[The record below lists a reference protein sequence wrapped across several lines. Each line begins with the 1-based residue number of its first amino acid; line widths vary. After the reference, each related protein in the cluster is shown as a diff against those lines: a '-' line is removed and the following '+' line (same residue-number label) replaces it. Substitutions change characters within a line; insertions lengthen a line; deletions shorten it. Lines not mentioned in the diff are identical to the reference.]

1 LQTIASPEPEFP
13 TIKAY
18 RVGDAC
24 RVFSISKSQLYREL
38 AAGRLRA
45 VKCGSITLIPV
56 EAADAWLNSL
66 PSRFEAAKAA

>member
-1 LQTIASPEPEFP
+1 LQTIANPEPEAP

-24 RVFSISKSQLYREL
+24 RVLSISKSQLYREL

-45 VKCGSITLIPV
+45 KKAGAITLIPATSV
-56 EAADAWLNSL
+56 NDWLNGL
-66 PSRFEAAKAA
+66 PDVPAVAA